1 METIKK
7 KMGVSGA
14 FKVTLRSCCL
24 LIKNSSILRHLNQ
37 IFKDFKPEASTS
49 NINGAKLPGIETNK
63 TANKGFLVC
72 RYCNWIRFDL
82 LVF

>member
-37 IFKDFKPEASTS
+37 IFKDFKPGKYFKHQWSQTTR
-49 NINGAKLPGIETNK
+49 N
-63 TANKGFLVC
+63 
-72 RYCNWIRFDL
+72 
-82 LVF
+82 